1 MKFAPVTVSVKPALP
16 AVVEAGDSA
25 PTIGAGLGAAVIA
38 NGKPA
43 DVPPPGEGVRTV
55 TCAVPTA
62 ATSPAP
68 IVARSCVA
76 LTYVVARAL
85 PFHRTTDDD
94 TKLVPLTVSVTP
106 APPAVVEAGDSVPS
120 VGAGLVIAAK
130 VALTLTF
137 AFGVTVQVAVPV
149 QAPLQPENVDPLAG
163 AAVSVT
169 GAPVGNRPEHVVP
182 QLIPAGLLFTV
193 PLPVRVTVTVAV
205 EAPAPLPLRPRETL
219 SPSAL
224 SVTFAATS
232 PVAVGWN
239 RTTTADV
246 LPGDTL
252 KLAPD
257 TTLNGFGAVAVPV
270 SVVLPTFC
278 TVKVR
283 STAPPRRTPRYDIRR
298 PGTVFRCTRD
308 SSRGR
313 SVACRPRSSWALSR
327 SRRACP
333 RQRGRRRA
341 TAPPRAE
348 HRATH
353 RVDSGLASPC

>member
-219 SPSAL
+219 
-224 SVTFAATS
+224 
-232 PVAVGWN
+232 
-239 RTTTADV
+239 
-246 LPGDTL
+246 

-283 STAPPRRTPRYDIRR
+283 STAPPT
-298 PGTVFRCTRD
+298 GTLPKATLPAGLTVK
-308 SSRGR
+308 
-313 SVACRPRSSWALSR
+313 P
-327 SRRACP
+327 
-333 RQRGRRRA
+333 RRA
-341 TAPPRAE
+341 TPLAEPEHALSLPASSRAVTCV
-348 HRATH
+348 A
-353 RVDSGLASPC
+353 